1 MPRKKGYKT
10 PDEIREKIQGSM
22 LINRLQ
28 ENVQNECMT
37 AAQVN
42 SAKILL
48 NKIIPDLKAI
58 EHSGDEDSPM
68 TLKVVIGGD

>member
-1 MPRKKGYKT
+1 MPRKKGYRT

-28 ENVQNECMT
+28 ENVQNECMS
-37 AAQVN
+37 ASQVN

-48 NKIIPDLKAI
+48 NKIIPDLKAV
-58 EHSGDEDSPM
+58 EHSGDEDNPIHF
-68 TLKVVIGGD
+68 KVTIGGD